1 MRKVRF
7 VLVFVLLALLLSA
20 GPCSG
25 VLAQGPQPPDLPTPT
40 DPIITETPRF
50 EWVTVETESGEK
62 RVLVPV
68 SSIEAV
74 QTASIPTLS
83 SRKDWASPKG
93 RATITMWRAL
103 AWYQDGWPTYNWW
116 AEARGR
122 TSTDVTADKL
132 YVRIEHK
139 WRSTPGS
146 GGWNDAGWNHRTVEN
161 TTTTGV
167 VSSVYWLTYDGYE
180 HAARGDH
187 QAKISGTWYIY
198 NNQWGPQRVIP

>member
-1 MRKVRF
+1 MRKVKF
-7 VLVFVLLALLLSA
+7 VSVFVLLALLLSA
-20 GPCSG
+20 GPGSG

-40 DPIITETPRF
+40 DPIITETSRF

-68 SSIEAV
+68 SSIESV
-74 QTASIPTLS
+74 QTANVPSPE
-83 SRKDWASPKG
+83 SRE
-93 RATITMWRAL
+93 RAGNGAKFTITMWRAL
-103 AWYQDGWPTYNWW
+103 AWYQGGWPNYNWW
-116 AEARGR
+116 AETRGK

-139 WRSTPGS
+139 WRPTPGS
-146 GGWNDAGWNHRTVEN
+146 GRWNDTGWNHRTVEN

-167 VSSVYWLTYDGYE
+167 VHSGYWLTYAGYE

-187 QAKISGTWYIY
+187 QAKVYGQWYIY